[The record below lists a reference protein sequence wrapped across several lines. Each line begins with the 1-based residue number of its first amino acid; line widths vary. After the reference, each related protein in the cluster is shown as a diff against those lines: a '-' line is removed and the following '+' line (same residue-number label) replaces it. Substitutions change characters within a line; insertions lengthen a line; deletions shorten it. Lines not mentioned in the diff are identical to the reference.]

1 MMSVRGGPLPVAD
14 GRFGA
19 TVAVTPRGGGGAV
32 VRMTGAA
39 RKIVATKIRLMRLG
53 KIRAPYYR
61 IVVADARTKREGRV
75 IETIGK
81 YHPKEDP
88 SYIDVDAER
97 VAHWLGV
104 GAQPTEPVEAIL
116 KITGD
121 WQRFKGLPEPE
132 PMKTAAPRANK
143 REVFAAAAREAAG
156 VSGAE
161 ATTARSGGR
170 RRGGQ
175 AEPARESTSQA
186 PGQPGTDAAADRAAG
201 SAAGSAAEKGT
212 TEASAPAATASETAQ
227 EAGSGETAPTEQ

>member
-1 MMSVRGGPLPVAD
+1 M
-14 GRFGA
+14 
-19 TVAVTPRGGGGAV
+19 AVKIKLK
-32 VRMTGAA
+32 RMG
-39 RKIVATKIRLMRLG
+39 KMRN
-53 KIRAPYYR
+53 AQYR
-61 IVVADARTKREGRV
+61 VVVADARTKREGRV

-186 PGQPGTDAAADRAAG
+186 PGQPGMDAAADRPAG
-201 SAAGSAAEKGT
+201 SATGSAADSAAEKGT

-227 EAGSGETAPTEQ
+227 EAGSGETASTEQ